1 MHSVNILVTDRS
13 PETAEM
19 INSLLRNSGINIH
32 VIHTH
37 SSTEVKRA
45 LDNDAPV
52 LILFADPEPD
62 DATLDE
68 ICELAEAFDVTV
80 ALFTDLQ
87 EPDKLVNALKTT
99 ACFVINSEQDINSEQ
114 EGLLIETVSR
124 LVKRNET
131 YQNQQQKQQHQEELE
146 HRYNLLLDSSHDAI
160 AYIHEGFHVYSNRAY
175 LEALRVK
182 DESEIA
188 GLSLLEILQAGDTNL
203 KELFKGLS
211 KGKFP
216 EDVLEVNV
224 LRPDGS
230 KFEASLAFSPARF
243 DGEDCIQM
251 MVQKRDAAADLK
263 AELERLRVLDPLTQ
277 LYNRKA
283 FNTRL
288 DEFIS
293 SGAAQGDSAAA
304 VLYLEPDGFTKLQ
317 EELDVESSEAF
328 LADLA
333 TILKSSLKKDD
344 IAARI
349 GDQGFA
355 LLLQQ
360 AGNTKLEEMAQG
372 ILQTYRSH
380 IVEIGDRAI
389 PASCSIG
396 MAGIERLTLNAV
408 DILSKAREAY
418 AEAAKMGDEIVI
430 FRQKLEAVTADDN
443 DQHWVNRIRYALD
456 NQDFYTVQ
464 QSIVDLDG
472 EGKQLMENL
481 TFMREEVGDHPPAK
495 YEQVADRNDLAGAID
510 RYIIPGLLKTFV
522 ENEETQIIGVSNNS
536 ILDYGFPGWFADQM
550 KVNCVEGQRII
561 LQVDASA
568 AQTNLK
574 PAQRL
579 MKELKPLGC
588 QLAISHFDAERRTSQ
603 LLKHLEV
610 SYVKLHPKLTENLTA
625 DSKNQESIRKIV
637 EAAELHGACVIADEV
652 ADTSSLAVLWQCG
665 VKLISGAFLTES
677 SQVIAQ

>member
-1 MHSVNILVTDRS
+1 
-13 PETAEM
+13 
-19 INSLLRNSGINIH
+19 
-32 VIHTH
+32 
-37 SSTEVKRA
+37 
-45 LDNDAPV
+45 
-52 LILFADPEPD
+52 
-62 DATLDE
+62 
-68 ICELAEAFDVTV
+68 
-80 ALFTDLQ
+80 
-87 EPDKLVNALKTT
+87 
-99 ACFVINSEQDINSEQ
+99 
-114 EGLLIETVSR
+114 
-124 LVKRNET
+124 
-131 YQNQQQKQQHQEELE
+131 
-146 HRYNLLLDSSHDAI
+146 
-160 AYIHEGFHVYSNRAY
+160 
-175 LEALRVK
+175 
-182 DESEIA
+182 
-188 GLSLLEILQAGDTNL
+188 
-203 KELFKGLS
+203 
-211 KGKFP
+211 
-216 EDVLEVNV
+216 
-224 LRPDGS
+224 
-230 KFEASLAFSPARF
+230 
-243 DGEDCIQM
+243 
-251 MVQKRDAAADLK
+251 
-263 AELERLRVLDPLTQ
+263 
-277 LYNRKA
+277 
-283 FNTRL
+283 
-288 DEFIS
+288 
-293 SGAAQGDSAAA
+293 
-304 VLYLEPDGFTKLQ
+304 
-317 EELDVESSEAF
+317 
-328 LADLA
+328 
-333 TILKSSLKKDD
+333 
-344 IAARI
+344 
-349 GDQGFA
+349 
-355 LLLQQ
+355 
-360 AGNTKLEEMAQG
+360 
-372 ILQTYRSH
+372 
-380 IVEIGDRAI
+380 
-389 PASCSIG
+389 
-396 MAGIERLTLNAV
+396 
-408 DILSKAREAY
+408 
-418 AEAAKMGDEIVI
+418 MGDEIVI

>member
-1 MHSVNILVTDRS
+1 MHRVNILVTDRS
-13 PETAEM
+13 PESAEN

-32 VIHTH
+32 VIHVRT
-37 SSTEVKRA
+37 STEVKRA
-45 LDNDAPV
+45 LDNDSPV
-52 LILFADPEPD
+52 LILFADPDPD
-62 DATLDE
+62 DAALDE

-87 EPDKLVNALKTT
+87 EPDKLANALKTT
-99 ACFVINSEQDINSEQ
+99 ACLVINSEQ
-114 EGLLIETVSR
+114 EGLLIATVSR
-124 LVKRNET
+124 LVKRSET
-131 YQNQQQKQQHQEELE
+131 YQNQLQRQQHQEELE
-146 HRYNLLLDSSHDAI
+146 HRYNLLLDSSHDPI

-175 LEALRVK
+175 LEALRIK

-188 GLSLLEILQAGDTNL
+188 GLSLLEMLQAGETNL

-211 KGKFP
+211 KGNFP
-216 EDVLEVNV
+216 DEALEVDV
-224 LRPDGS
+224 LRPDGT
-230 KFEASLAFSPARF
+230 KFEASLAFSPARY

-251 MVQKRDAAADLK
+251 MVQKRDAEADLA

-283 FNTRL
+283 FTTRL
-288 DEFIS
+288 DDFIS
-293 SGAAQGDSAAA
+293 SAATQGNSAA
-304 VLYLEPDGFTKLQ
+304 VLYLEPDGFKKLQ

-328 LADLA
+328 IADLA
-333 TILKSSLKKDD
+333 AILKSCLNEED

-355 LLLQQ
+355 LLLQK
-360 AGNTKLEEMAQG
+360 ADNTKLEETAQG

-380 IVEIGDRAI
+380 IVEFGDRAI
-389 PASCSIG
+389 SASCSIG
-396 MAGIERLTLNAV
+396 MAGIDRLTLNAG
-408 DILSKAREAY
+408 DIISKAREAY
-418 AEAAKMGDEIVI
+418 AEAAQLGDEITI
-430 FRQKLEAVTADDN
+430 FRQKLEAVTSDDD
-443 DQHWVNRIRYALD
+443 DQHWVNRIKYALG

-472 EGKQLMENL
+472 EGKQLIENL
-481 TFMREEVGDHPPAK
+481 TFMREEVGDNPPAK
-495 YEQVADRNDLAGAID
+495 YEQVADRNDLAGIID
-510 RYIIPGLLKTFV
+510 RHVIPGLLKTFV
-522 ENEETQIIGVSNNS
+522 ESDETQIITVSNNS

-550 KVNCVEGQRII
+550 KANCIEGQRII

-588 QLAISHFDAERRTSQ
+588 QLAISRFDTERRTGQ

-610 SYVKLHPKLTENLTA
+610 SYVKLHPNLTKNLTA
-625 DSKNQESIRKIV
+625 DSKNQEAIRKIV
-637 EAAELHGACVIADEV
+637 DAADLHGASVIADEV

-665 VKLISGAFLTES
+665 VKLISGAFLKES

>member
-1 MHSVNILVTDRS
+1 MHSVKILVTDRS
-13 PETAEM
+13 PESAEN
-19 INSLLRNSGINIH
+19 INSLLRNSGIKIH
-32 VIHTH
+32 VIHAQA
-37 SSTEVKRA
+37 STDVKRA

-52 LILFADPEPD
+52 LILYADPDPE
-62 DATLDE
+62 DAALDE
-68 ICELAEAFDVTV
+68 ICELAEAFDSTV

-87 EPDKLVNALKTT
+87 EPDKLANALKTT
-99 ACFVINSEQDINSEQ
+99 ACLVINSEH

-124 LVKRNET
+124 LVKRSET
-131 YQNQQQKQQHQEELE
+131 YQNQQKQQQHQEELE

-175 LEALRVK
+175 LEALRIK
-182 DESEIA
+182 DESDLA
-188 GLSLLEILQAGDTNL
+188 GLSLLEMLKAGETNL
-203 KELFKGLS
+203 KKLFKGLS
-211 KGKFP
+211 KGQFP
-216 EDVLEVNV
+216 DETLDVDVF
-224 LRPDGS
+224 RPDGS
-230 KFEASLAFSPARF
+230 EFEASLAFSPARF

-251 MVQKRDAAADLK
+251 MVQKRDAAAELK
-263 AELERLRVLDPLTQ
+263 AEIERLRVLDPLTQ

-283 FNTRL
+283 FTTQL
-288 DEFIS
+288 DEFI
-293 SGAAQGDSAAA
+293 GNGIAQGGSAAA
-304 VLYLEPDGFTKLQ
+304 VLYLEPDGFVKLQ

-333 TILKSSLKKDD
+333 NILKGCLQKED

-355 LLLQQ
+355 LLLHKTDN
-360 AGNTKLEEMAQG
+360 AELEETTQS

-380 IVEIGDRAI
+380 IVEFGDRAI
-389 PASCSIG
+389 SASCSIG
-396 MAGIERLTLNAV
+396 MAGIDRLTLNAG
-408 DILSKAREAY
+408 DIISKAREAY
-418 AEAAKMGDEIVI
+418 AEAAQLGDEIII
-430 FRQKLEAVTADDN
+430 FRQKLEAVTSDN
-443 DQHWVNRIRYALD
+443 DDQQWINRIKYALG

-472 EGKQLMENL
+472 EGKQLIENL
-481 TFMREEVGDHPPAK
+481 TFMREEAGDHPPAK
-495 YEQVADRNDLAGAID
+495 YEQVAEGNDLAGAID
-510 RYIIPGLLKTFV
+510 RHVIPGLLKTLV
-522 ENEETQIIGVSNNS
+522 ETNDTQIISVSNNS

-550 KVNCVEGQRII
+550 KANCVEGRRII

-588 QLAISHFDAERRTSQ
+588 QLAISHFDTERRTSQ

-610 SYVKLHPKLTENLTA
+610 SYVKLHPDLTENLTA
-625 DSKNQESIRKIV
+625 NSKSQEFIRKIV
-637 EAAELHGACVIADEV
+637 DATELHGASVIADEV

>member
-1 MHSVNILVTDRS
+1 
-13 PETAEM
+13 
-19 INSLLRNSGINIH
+19 
-32 VIHTH
+32 
-37 SSTEVKRA
+37 
-45 LDNDAPV
+45 
-52 LILFADPEPD
+52 
-62 DATLDE
+62 
-68 ICELAEAFDVTV
+68 
-80 ALFTDLQ
+80 
-87 EPDKLVNALKTT
+87 
-99 ACFVINSEQDINSEQ
+99 
-114 EGLLIETVSR
+114 
-124 LVKRNET
+124 
-131 YQNQQQKQQHQEELE
+131 
-146 HRYNLLLDSSHDAI
+146 
-160 AYIHEGFHVYSNRAY
+160 
-175 LEALRVK
+175 
-182 DESEIA
+182 
-188 GLSLLEILQAGDTNL
+188 
-203 KELFKGLS
+203 
-211 KGKFP
+211 
-216 EDVLEVNV
+216 
-224 LRPDGS
+224 
-230 KFEASLAFSPARF
+230 
-243 DGEDCIQM
+243 

>member
-1 MHSVNILVTDRS
+1 MHSVNILVNDRS
-13 PETAEM
+13 PESAEN

-32 VIHTH
+32 VIHART
-37 SSTEVKRA
+37 STEVKRA
-45 LDNDAPV
+45 LDSDAPV
-52 LILFADPEPD
+52 LILFADPDPE
-62 DATLDE
+62 DAALDE

-87 EPDKLVNALKTT
+87 EPDKLANALKTA
-99 ACFVINSEQDINSEQ
+99 ACLVINSEQ

-124 LVKRNET
+124 LVKRSET
-131 YQNQQQKQQHQEELE
+131 YQNQQQHQQHQEELE

-182 DESEIA
+182 DESELA
-188 GLSLLEILQAGDTNL
+188 GLSLLEMLQAGETNL
-203 KELFKGLS
+203 KKLFKGLS
-211 KGKFP
+211 KGQFP
-216 EDVLEVNV
+216 DQALDVDVF
-224 LRPDGS
+224 RPDGS

-251 MVQKRDAAADLK
+251 MVQKRDAAAELK
-263 AELERLRVLDPLTQ
+263 AELERLRVLDPITQ
-277 LYNRKA
+277 LFNRKA
-283 FNTRL
+283 FTTRL
-288 DEFIS
+288 DEFIG
-293 SGAAQGDSAAA
+293 SGAAQGDFAAA
-304 VLYLEPDGFTKLQ
+304 VLYLEPDGFKKLQ

-333 TILKSSLKKDD
+333 AILKTCLKKED

-355 LLLQQ
+355 LLVQ
-360 AGNTKLEEMAQG
+360 AADHTRLEETAQS

-380 IVEIGDRAI
+380 IVEFGDRAI
-389 PASCSIG
+389 SASCSIG
-396 MAGIERLTLNAV
+396 MAGIDRLTLNAG
-408 DILSKAREAY
+408 DIISKAREAY
-418 AEAAKMGDEIVI
+418 TEAAQSGDEIII
-430 FRQKLEAVTADDN
+430 FRQRLEAVTTDDD
-443 DQHWVNRIRYALD
+443 DQHWISRIKYALG

-472 EGKQLMENL
+472 EGKQLIENL
-481 TFMREEVGDHPPAK
+481 TFMREEAGDHPPAK
-495 YEQVADRNDLAGAID
+495 YGQVADRNDLAGAID
-510 RYIIPGLLKTFV
+510 RHVIPGLLKTFV
-522 ENEETQIIGVSNNS
+522 ENNETQIISLSNNS
-536 ILDYGFPGWFADQM
+536 ILDYGFPGWFADLM
-550 KVNCVEGQRII
+550 KANCVEGQRII
-561 LQVDASA
+561 LQVNASA

-610 SYVKLHPKLTENLTA
+610 SYVKLHPDLTENLTA
-625 DSKNQESIRKIV
+625 NSKNQESIRKIV
-637 EAAELHGACVIADEV
+637 DVAELHGASVIADEV

>member
-13 PETAEM
+13 PESAEN

-32 VIHTH
+32 VIHVRTG
-37 SSTEVKRA
+37 TEVKRA
-45 LDNDAPV
+45 LDNDSPV

-62 DATLDE
+62 DAALDE

-87 EPDKLVNALKTT
+87 EPDKLADLLKKT
-99 ACFVINSEQDINSEQ
+99 ACFVINSEQ

-124 LVKRNET
+124 LVKRSET
-131 YQNQQQKQQHQEELE
+131 YQNRLQQQQHLEELE

-175 LEALRVK
+175 LEALRIK

-188 GLSLLEILQAGDTNL
+188 GLSLLEMLKAGDTNL

-216 EDVLEVNV
+216 GEALVVDVY
-224 LRPDGS
+224 RPDGS

-263 AELERLRVLDPLTQ
+263 AELERLRVLDPITQ

-283 FNTRL
+283 FTTRL

-304 VLYLEPDGFTKLQ
+304 LLYLEPDGFKKLQ
-317 EELDVESSEAF
+317 EELDAESSEVF

-333 TILKSSLKKDD
+333 KILKSCLKKED

-355 LLLQQ
+355 LLIQK
-360 AGNTKLEEMAQG
+360 ADNTKLEETAQG

-380 IVEIGDRAI
+380 IVEFGDRAI
-389 PASCSIG
+389 SASCSIG
-396 MAGIERLTLNAV
+396 MAGIDRLTLDAG
-408 DILSKAREAY
+408 DIISKAREAY
-418 AEAAKMGDEIVI
+418 SEAAHVGDEIII
-430 FRQKLEAVTADDN
+430 FRQKLEAVTSDD
-443 DQHWVNRIRYALD
+443 DEQHWINRIKYALG

-472 EGKQLMENL
+472 EGKQLIENL
-481 TFMREEVGDHPPAK
+481 TYMREEVGDHPPAK
-495 YEQVADRNDLAGAID
+495 YEQVADRNDLAGTID
-510 RYIIPGLLKTFV
+510 RHVIPGLLKTLV
-522 ENEETQIIGVSNNS
+522 ESDETQIISVSNNS
-536 ILDYGFPGWFADQM
+536 ILDYGFPGWFSDQM
-550 KVNCVEGQRII
+550 TTNCIEGQRII

-574 PAQRL
+574 PVQRL

-588 QLAISHFDAERRTSQ
+588 QLAISHFDTERRTGQ
-603 LLKHLEV
+603 LLEHLEV
-610 SYVKLHPKLTENLTA
+610 SYVRLHPKLTENLTA
-625 DSKNQESIRKIV
+625 NSQNQESIRKIV
-637 EAAELHGACVIADEV
+637 DAAELHGASVIADEV

-665 VKLISGAFLTES
+665 VKLISGSFLKDS

>member
-13 PETAEM
+13 PESAES
-19 INSLLRNSGINIH
+19 INSMLRNSGIKIH
-32 VIHTH
+32 VIHART
-37 SSTEVKRA
+37 STEVKRA

-52 LILFADPEPD
+52 LILFADPDPN
-62 DATLDE
+62 DAALDE
-68 ICELAEAFDVTV
+68 ICELAEAFDATV

-87 EPDKLVNALKTT
+87 EPDKLANALKTT
-99 ACFVINSEQDINSEQ
+99 ACLVINSEQ
-114 EGLLIETVSR
+114 EGLLIDTVSR
-124 LVKRNET
+124 LVKRSET
-131 YQNQQQKQQHQEELE
+131 YQNQQKQQQHQEELE

-175 LEALRVK
+175 LEALRIK
-182 DESEIA
+182 DESDLA
-188 GLSLLEILQAGDTNL
+188 GLSLLEMLKAGETNL
-203 KELFKGLS
+203 KKLFKGLS
-211 KGKFP
+211 KGHFP
-216 EDVLEVNV
+216 DEALDVDVF
-224 LRPDGS
+224 RPDGS

-251 MVQKRDAAADLK
+251 MVQKRDAAAELK
-263 AELERLRVLDPLTQ
+263 AEIERLRVLDPLTQ

-283 FNTRL
+283 FTTQL
-288 DEFIS
+288 DEFI
-293 SGAAQGDSAAA
+293 GNGIAQGDSAAA
-304 VLYLEPDGFTKLQ
+304 VLYLEPDGFVKLQ

-333 TILKSSLKKDD
+333 NILKGCLQKEDF
-344 IAARI
+344 AARI

-355 LLLQQ
+355 LLLHKTDN
-360 AGNTKLEEMAQG
+360 AELEETTRS

-380 IVEIGDRAI
+380 IVEFGDRAI
-389 PASCSIG
+389 SASCSIG
-396 MAGIERLTLNAV
+396 MAGIDRLTLNAG
-408 DILSKAREAY
+408 DIISKAREAY
-418 AEAAKMGDEIVI
+418 AEAAQSGDEIII
-430 FRQKLEAVTADDN
+430 FRQKLEAVTADDD
-443 DQHWVNRIRYALD
+443 DQHWINRIKYALG

-472 EGKQLMENL
+472 EGKQLIENL
-481 TFMREEVGDHPPAK
+481 TFMREEAGDHPPAK

-510 RYIIPGLLKTFV
+510 RHVIPGLLKTLV
-522 ENEETQIIGVSNNS
+522 ETNDTQIISVSNNS
-536 ILDYGFPGWFADQM
+536 ILDYGFPSWFADQM
-550 KVNCVEGQRII
+550 KANCVEGGRII

-588 QLAISHFDAERRTSQ
+588 QLAISHFDTERRTSQ

-610 SYVKLHPKLTENLTA
+610 SYVKLHPDLTENLTA
-625 DSKNQESIRKIV
+625 NSKSQEFIRKIV
-637 EAAELHGACVIADEV
+637 DAAELHGASVIADEV

>member
-1 MHSVNILVTDRS
+1 MHRVNILVTDRS
-13 PETAEM
+13 PESAEN

-32 VIHTH
+32 VIHVRT
-37 SSTEVKRA
+37 STEVKRA
-45 LDNDAPV
+45 LDNDSPV

-62 DATLDE
+62 DAGLDE

-87 EPDKLVNALKTT
+87 EPEKLINALKTA
-99 ACFVINSEQDINSEQ
+99 ACFVINSEQ

-124 LVKRNET
+124 LVKRSET
-131 YQNQQQKQQHQEELE
+131 YQNQLQQQQQQEELE

-175 LEALRVK
+175 LEALRIK
-182 DESEIA
+182 DESDIA
-188 GLSLLEILQAGDTNL
+188 GVSLLEMLKAGETNL

-211 KGKFP
+211 KGIFP
-216 EDVLEVNV
+216 DEALEVDV

-230 KFEASLAFSPARF
+230 DFEASLAFSPARF

-251 MVQKRDAAADLK
+251 MVQKRDAEADLA

-283 FNTRL
+283 FITRL
-288 DEFIS
+288 DEFIGS
-293 SGAAQGDSAAA
+293 AAKQVNSAAA
-304 VLYLEPDGFTKLQ
+304 VLYLEPDGFKKLQ
-317 EELDVESSEAF
+317 EELDAESSEAF
-328 LADLA
+328 IADLA
-333 TILKSSLKKDD
+333 AVLKSNLKEEDL
-344 IAARI
+344 AARI

-355 LLLQQ
+355 LLVQK
-360 AGNTKLEEMAQG
+360 ADNKKLEETAQG

-380 IVEIGDRAI
+380 IVEFGDRAI
-389 PASCSIG
+389 SASCSIG
-396 MAGIERLTLNAV
+396 MAGIDRLTLNAG
-408 DILSKAREAY
+408 DIISKAREAY
-418 AEAAKMGDEIVI
+418 AEASQLGDEITI
-430 FRQKLEAVTADDN
+430 YRQKLEAVTSDDD
-443 DQHWVNRIRYALD
+443 DQHWINRIKYALG

-472 EGKQLMENL
+472 EGKQLIENL
-481 TFMREEVGDHPPAK
+481 TFMREEVGDNPPAK
-495 YEQVADRNDLAGAID
+495 YEQVADRNDLAGTID
-510 RYIIPGLLKTFV
+510 RHVIPGLLKTFV
-522 ENEETQIIGVSNNS
+522 ESDETQIITVSNNS
-536 ILDYGFPGWFADQM
+536 ILDYGFPGWFAGQM
-550 KVNCVEGQRII
+550 KANCIEGQRII

-588 QLAISHFDAERRTSQ
+588 QLAISRFDTERRTSQ

-610 SYVKLHPKLTENLTA
+610 SYVKLHPKLTKNLTA
-625 DSKNQESIRKIV
+625 DSKNQEAIRKIV
-637 EAAELHGACVIADEV
+637 DAAELHHASVIADEV

-665 VKLISGAFLTES
+665 VKLISGAFLKEP

>member
-13 PETAEM
+13 AESAEH

-32 VIHTH
+32 VIHART
-37 SSTEVKRA
+37 STEVKRA
-45 LDNDAPV
+45 LDIDAPV

-62 DATLDE
+62 DASLDE

-87 EPDKLVNALKTT
+87 EPEKLASALKTT
-99 ACFVINSEQDINSEQ
+99 ACFVINSEQED
-114 EGLLIETVSR
+114 LLIETVSR
-124 LVKRNET
+124 LVKRSKA
-131 YQNQQQKQQHQEELE
+131 YQNRLQQQLHQEELE

-175 LEALRVK
+175 LEALRIT

-188 GLSLLEILQAGDTNL
+188 GLSLLEMLNAGETNL
-203 KELFKGLS
+203 KNLFKGLS
-211 KGKFP
+211 KGKYP
-216 EDVLEVNV
+216 DAALEVDV
-224 LRPDGS
+224 MRPDGS
-230 KFEASLAFSPARF
+230 KFEASLTFSPARY
-243 DGEDCIQM
+243 DGEECIQM

-263 AELERLRVLDPLTQ
+263 AELERLRVLDPVTQ

-283 FNTRL
+283 FSTRL
-288 DEFIS
+288 DEFIH
-293 SGAAQGDSAAA
+293 GGTAQQDSAAA
-304 VLYLEPDGFTKLQ
+304 VLYLEPDGFIKLQ
-317 EELDVESSEAF
+317 QELDVESSEAF
-328 LADLA
+328 IADLA
-333 TILKSSLKKDD
+333 TILKTCLHKED

-349 GDQGFA
+349 GDQAFA
-355 LLLQQ
+355 LLLQKTDQ
-360 AGNTKLEEMAQG
+360 TKLEETAQR

-380 IVEIGDRAI
+380 IVEFGDRAI
-389 PASCSIG
+389 SATCSIG
-396 MAGIERLTLNAV
+396 IAGIDRLTVNAGDV
-408 DILSKAREAY
+408 IAKAREAY
-418 AEAAKMGDEIVI
+418 IEAAETGDEIII
-430 FRQKLEAVTADDN
+430 FRQKLEAVISDDD
-443 DQHWVNRIRYALD
+443 DQHWVSRIKFALN

-495 YEQVADRNDLAGAID
+495 YEEVADRNDLAGTID
-510 RYIIPGLLKTFV
+510 RHVIPGLLKTFV
-522 ENEETQIIGVSNNS
+522 ESDESQIITVSNNS

-550 KVNCVEGQRII
+550 KANCVEGQHII

-579 MKELKPLGC
+579 IKELKPLGC
-588 QLAISHFDAERRTSQ
+588 KLAISHFDTERRTNQ
-603 LLKHLEV
+603 LLEHLDV
-610 SYVKLHPKLTENLTA
+610 SYVKLHPQLTENLTA
-625 DSKNQESIRKIV
+625 SSKNQESIRKIV
-637 EAAELHGACVIADEV
+637 IAAERHGAAVIADEV

-665 VKLISGAFLTES
+665 VKLISGAFLKES
-677 SQVIAQ
+677 SQVAAQ

>member
-13 PETAEM
+13 PESAES
-19 INSLLRNSGINIH
+19 INSLLRNSGIKIH
-32 VIHTH
+32 VIHART
-37 SSTEVKRA
+37 STEVKRA

-52 LILFADPEPD
+52 LILFADPDPD
-62 DATLDE
+62 DAALDE
-68 ICELAEAFDVTV
+68 ICELAEAFDTTV

-87 EPDKLVNALKTT
+87 EPDKLANALKTT
-99 ACFVINSEQDINSEQ
+99 ACLVINSEQ

-124 LVKRNET
+124 LVKRSET
-131 YQNQQQKQQHQEELE
+131 YQNQQKQQQHQEELE

-175 LEALRVK
+175 LEALRIK
-182 DESEIA
+182 DESDLA
-188 GLSLLEILQAGDTNL
+188 GLSLLEMLKAGETNL
-203 KELFKGLS
+203 KKLFKGLS
-211 KGKFP
+211 KGQFP
-216 EDVLEVNV
+216 DETLDVDVF
-224 LRPDGS
+224 RPDGS

-251 MVQKRDAAADLK
+251 MVQKRDVAAELK
-263 AELERLRVLDPLTQ
+263 AEIERLRVLDPLTQ

-283 FNTRL
+283 FTTQL
-288 DEFIS
+288 DEFI
-293 SGAAQGDSAAA
+293 GNGIAQGDSAAA
-304 VLYLEPDGFTKLQ
+304 VLYLEPDGFKKLQ

-333 TILKSSLKKDD
+333 AILKTCLKKED

-355 LLLQQ
+355 LLVQ
-360 AGNTKLEEMAQG
+360 AADHTKLEETAQS

-380 IVEIGDRAI
+380 IVEFGDRAI
-389 PASCSIG
+389 SASCSIG
-396 MAGIERLTLNAV
+396 MAGIDRLTLNAG
-408 DILSKAREAY
+408 DIISKAREAY
-418 AEAAKMGDEIVI
+418 TEAAQSGDEIII
-430 FRQKLEAVTADDN
+430 FRQKLEAVTADDD
-443 DQHWVNRIRYALD
+443 DQHWISRIKYALG

-472 EGKQLMENL
+472 EGKQLIENL
-481 TFMREEVGDHPPAK
+481 TFMREEAGDHPPAK

-510 RYIIPGLLKTFV
+510 RHVIPGLLKTLV
-522 ENEETQIIGVSNNS
+522 ETNDTQIISVSNNS

-550 KVNCVEGQRII
+550 KANCVEGGRII

-588 QLAISHFDAERRTSQ
+588 QLAISHFDTERRTSQ

-610 SYVKLHPKLTENLTA
+610 SYVKLHPDLTENLTA
-625 DSKNQESIRKIV
+625 NSKSQEFIRKIV
-637 EAAELHGACVIADEV
+637 DAAELHGASVIADEV